1 MTTFTPPDFH
11 LIVAVG
17 GGRYI
22 GLERGCVIFEDPA
35 DGYRM
40 KLWTSW
46 CRSPEDV
53 AMAIKAHREM
63 ISDFPPLE
71 KSEAL

>member
-46 CRSPEDV
+46 CKSPADV
-53 AMAIKAHREM
+53 ADALKAHREFVK
-63 ISDFPPLE
+63 DFPAWE
-71 KSEAL
+71 KVEK

>member
-1 MTTFTPPDFH
+1 MTTFTQPDFH

-40 KLWTSW
+40 KLFTSW
-46 CRSPEDV
+46 CKSPADIRD
-53 AMAIKAHREM
+53 ALKSHREFVK
-63 ISDFPPLE
+63 DFPAWE
-71 KSEAL
+71 KVEK